1 MEKNKI
7 CLSEIKE
14 LIPHREPFLYIEE
27 LNNIQKLNR
36 ATGINTFRDKDSFFT
51 GHFPGHPVVPGVILI
66 EMMAQTAAALIAYSL
81 KSETFDKIVYLMNV
95 ESSKFRLPVLPEMKV
110 RADVESL
117 RSRGRVWKFYGKMN
131 DENDNNNAGADD
143 MDHGCCLLCHEC
155 VLGGAH

>member
-36 ATGINTFRDKDSFFT
+36 ATGVNTFREEDSFFT

-66 EMMAQTAAALIAYSL
+66 EMMAQTAAALIAYSIRE
-81 KSETFDKIVYLMNV
+81 ETFDKIVYLMNI
-95 ESSKFRLPVLPEMKV
+95 ESTKFRKPVFPDTKIFT
-110 RADVESL
+110 DVNAL
-117 RSRGRVWKFYGKMN
+117 RSKGRVWRFEGKSY
-131 DENDNNNAGADD
+131 DTSDNAICEAKWSAMI
-143 MDHGCCLLCHEC
+143 MDRDNEQNS
-155 VLGGAH
+155 